1 MSRATLVTFAALSI
15 AGCAVGPDFSRPPAP
30 HVDQFVN
37 GAAVATTL
45 TAAGATQTF
54 RPDAS
59 VRNDWWTLFGC
70 RAIDMAVDDAL
81 TGNQTLAAAQAT
93 LRRSEHELRAG
104 AGIFFPQVD
113 AQFSASRQR
122 YSPLRAGIDLPP
134 SIFNLFTLSATISYA
149 LDIWG
154 GERRQVEALAA
165 QADAQRYAVEAAY
178 LTLSANVV
186 NTMIARAAY
195 RDEILATEEIIAL
208 VGEQI
213 DITNAQATAGASAY
227 SAVVTLENERATLE
241 ASVPALAQKV
251 SQADDLL
258 ALLAGQ
264 FPSEWHAQP
273 VSLADI
279 AVPADLP
286 QTLPSTL
293 VRRRPD
299 ILQAEAALHVA
310 SANIGVATAA
320 LFPDITLSAS
330 GGFDNTAMHGLMDSK
345 GQVWSIGAGIVA
357 PLFQGGT
364 LWHQRKAALAA
375 FDESNASYRETVLAA
390 FSQVA
395 DTLRALEHDAAA
407 LNAQTRAVDAAGEAL
422 RLIKTGYEAG
432 TVGYLEILIADR
444 LYHEARI
451 AWLAASAQRLQ
462 DTVALYAALGGGWNE
477 EPQATAQPEMQPD
490 AQPAMQPVGAVR
502 SSN

>member
-1 MSRATLVTFAALSI
+1 MLRASPARAVWAASGAIVATVAALSI

-30 HVDQFVN
+30 RVDQFVN
-37 GAAVATTL
+37 GAAPATTL
-45 TAAGATQTF
+45 AAAGATQVF
-54 RPDAS
+54 RPGAP

-70 RAIDMAVDDAL
+70 RAIDVAVDETL

-122 YSPLRAGIDLPP
+122 FAPLRSGIDVPS
-134 SIFNLFTLSATISYA
+134 SIFNLFTLSATVSYA

-165 QADAQRYAVEAAY
+165 QTEAQRYAVAAAY

-195 RDEILATEEIIAL
+195 RDEIAATEEMVAL
-208 VGEQI
+208 VGQQI
-213 DITNAQATAGASAY
+213 DITNAQVIAGASAY

-241 ASVPALAQKV
+241 ASVPALAQKEA
-251 SQADDLL
+251 QADDLL

-264 FPSEWHAQP
+264 FPSEWHAPP

-310 SANIGVATAA
+310 SANVGVATAA
-320 LFPDITLSAS
+320 LFPNITLSAS
-330 GGFDNTAMHGLMDSK
+330 GGFDNTSMHSLTDSS
-345 GQVWSIGAGIVA
+345 GRVWSIGAGIVA

-375 FDESNASYRETVLAA
+375 FDESNAGYRQTVLAA
-390 FSQVA
+390 FAQVA

-407 LNAQTRAVDAAGEAL
+407 LDAQTRAVDAAGEAL
-422 RLIKTGYEAG
+422 RLLKTGYEAG

-444 LYHEARI
+444 QYHEARI
-451 AWLAASAQRLQ
+451 AWLQASAQRLQ

-477 EPQATAQPEMQPD
+477 EP
-490 AQPAMQPVGAVR
+490 PAAAVPI
-502 SSN
+502 SN